1 MKERTKAINEA
12 IVLAK
17 RRDNYRCLV
26 CAKGKWTGDRVDGAH
41 LMSRNGS
48 HGIDPRDANFIITL
62 CREHHLGYDLNIPLE
77 FKIAWLERKDLDDFA
92 DRLRRRCDTSISNNT
107 K

>member
-17 RRDNYRCLV
+17 RRDNYTCLA
-26 CAKGKWTGDRVDGAH
+26 CARGRWTGDNVDGAH

-48 HGIDPRDANFIITL
+48 HGIDPRDPNFIITL
-62 CREHHLGYDLNIPLE
+62 CREHHTQYDLNIPLHL
-77 FKIAWLERKDLDDFA
+77 KIDWLEMKGLGDFA

-107 K
+107 